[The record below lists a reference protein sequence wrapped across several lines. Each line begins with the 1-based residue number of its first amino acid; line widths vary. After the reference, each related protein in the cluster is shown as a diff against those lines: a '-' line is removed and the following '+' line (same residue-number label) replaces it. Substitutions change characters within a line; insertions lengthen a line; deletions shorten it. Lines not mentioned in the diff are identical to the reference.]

1 MYPDHVAASRRM
13 GAGRSTRV
21 AFSKDSPALQG
32 APGGML
38 AAIAAMVLMRA
49 LLELGWSEAVL
60 LGTVGTRAVMQRC

>member
-1 MYPDHVAASRRM
+1 M

-38 AAIAAMVLMRA
+38 AAIAAMM
-49 LLELGWSEAVL
+49 
-60 LGTVGTRAVMQRC
+60 